1 MLLAAQFAT
10 CDGAR
15 RMHRN
20 PLIDFLRSY
29 GPNAASDAL
38 YDEHVQAEA
47 RRHGVEEI
55 TISAPLV
62 DEIGNLL
69 TSDNPTNVVLTG
81 TAGDGKTYHI
91 RQVALKHLGTKPEDW
106 PGEDV
111 VLTFRM
117 ENGRE
122 LRVIRD
128 LSELRESIKLEE
140 IGHITRCLLGDDDE
154 TIYLIAANDGQLL
167 EMWRTA
173 SQKDD
178 PPNETLDRVY
188 RRLSGMLREE
198 SEKDE
203 RGVLNVQMY
212 NLSRRLDSDVVDEAI
227 EGILDHP
234 KWDKG
239 CRGCDLFEG
248 DKRCPIRTNRSL
260 LKGRSS
266 SSDDQVFRIRLRDL
280 IALAT
285 ANDQHVPLR
294 QILTVIVNIVLGD
307 REDQDNPL
315 LTCAKAH
322 ARVGA
327 NETSKTNPYDNAVGA
342 NLAEDTR
349 ARYTIFSTLESYGIG
364 LETTNQFDELLLRS
378 RPEAIA
384 KQLEQVDPTYGDALF
399 ATVRP
404 QYIKGARER
413 LKLKSFAQA
422 MTSQRR
428 RLFFQLPET
437 AKRDLGSHWM
447 LTVFHNAG
455 DYLAFRKAVKESA
468 SRELVAKVTRR
479 IVKGFNRAQTGM
491 MTDDT
496 ETLWLTD
503 TLGKS
508 DDPTGRVFTIEEIRT
523 KGGGGMFH
531 LEVLHNEQRNR
542 PYIQIV
548 ANYPTPSGDQ
558 LEPLDVRP
566 LLFEYLLRVADG
578 SLPSSFSRQCHQEVK
593 HFTTMVRQ
601 RIARM
606 LGAEVPSLERVYMLS
621 LDSEGSIS
629 RNPIKVTLP

>member
-1 MLLAAQFAT
+1 
-10 CDGAR
+10 
-15 RMHRN
+15 MHRN
-20 PLIDFLRSY
+20 RLIDFLRSY

-47 RRHGVEEI
+47 RVHGVEEI

-62 DEIGNLL
+62 EKIGSLL
-69 TSDNPTNVVLTG
+69 TGDAPTNVVLTG

-91 RQVALKHLGTKPEDW
+91 RQVALKHLGAKPEDW

-111 VLTFRM
+111 ILTFRTPS
-117 ENGRE
+117 GRE

-128 LSELRESIKLEE
+128 LSELSESVKAEE
-140 IGHITRCLLGDDDE
+140 IEHITRCLLGDDDD

-167 EMWRTA
+167 ETWRTA
-173 SQKDD
+173 SRKDE

-188 RRLSGMLREE
+188 RRLSVMLREE
-198 SEKDE
+198 WERDE
-203 RGVLNVQMY
+203 RGVLNVWMY
-212 NLSRRLDSDVVDEAI
+212 NLSRRLDSEVVDEAI

-234 KWDKG
+234 RWDKG

-260 LKGRSS
+260 LKGRSNN
-266 SSDDQVFRIRLRDL
+266 SDDQVFRNRLRDL
-280 IALAT
+280 LALAA
-285 ANDQHVPLR
+285 ANDHHVPLR

-322 ARVGA
+322 ARVQA
-327 NETSKTNPYDNAVGA
+327 SEASKTNPYDNVVGA

-349 ARYTIFSTLESYGIG
+349 NRYTIFSTLESYGIG
-364 LETTNQFDELLLRS
+364 LETTNQFDELLLRGK
-378 RPEAIA
+378 PERIA
-384 KQLEQVDPTYGDALF
+384 EQLERVDPTYGDALF
-399 ATVRP
+399 STVRP

-413 LKLKSFAQA
+413 PQLRSFAQA

-428 RLFFQLPET
+428 RLFFQLPES
-437 AKRDLGSHWM
+437 AARELGSHWM

-455 DYLAFRKAVKESA
+455 EYLAFRKAVKDGA
-468 SRELVAKVTRR
+468 SRNLVARVTRQ

-496 ETLWLTD
+496 ETLWLSGSI
-503 TLGKS
+503 GKS

-523 KGGGGMFH
+523 RGGGGMFH
-531 LEVLHNEQRNR
+531 LEVLHNEQRDR
-542 PYIQIV
+542 PHIQIV
-548 ANYPTPSGDQ
+548 ANYPTTSGER

-593 HFTTMVRQ
+593 HFTTMLRQ

-606 LGAEVPSLERVYMLS
+606 LDVEVPSLERVHMLS
-621 LDSEGSIS
+621 LDNEANIS
-629 RNPIKVTLP
+629 SNPIKVTLP

>member
-1 MLLAAQFAT
+1 
-10 CDGAR
+10 
-15 RMHRN
+15 MHRN
-20 PLIDFLRSY
+20 RLIDFLRSY

-47 RRHGVEEI
+47 RIHGVEEI

-62 DEIGNLL
+62 DEIGSLL
-69 TSDNPTNVVLTG
+69 TGDNPTNVVLTG

-91 RQVALKHLGTKPEDW
+91 RQVALRHLGTQPEEW

-111 VLTFRM
+111 VLTFRTPS
-117 ENGRE
+117 GRE

-128 LSELRESIKLEE
+128 LSELSESVKAEE
-140 IGHITRCLLGDDDE
+140 IEHITRCLLGDDDE

-178 PPNETLDRVY
+178 PPDKTLDRVY

-198 SEKDE
+198 WEEDK
-203 RGVLNVQMY
+203 RGVLKVQMY

-234 KWDKG
+234 RWDKG
-239 CRGCDLFEG
+239 CWGCDLFEG

-260 LKGRSS
+260 LKGRTSN
-266 SSDDQVFRIRLRDL
+266 SDDQVFRSRLRDL
-280 IALAT
+280 LALAA

-322 ARVGA
+322 ARVRA
-327 NETSKTNPYDNAVGA
+327 SEASKTNPYDNAVGA

-349 ARYTIFSTLESYGIG
+349 NRYAIFSTLESYGIG
-364 LETTNQFDELLLRS
+364 LETTNQFDELLLHRT
-378 RPEAIA
+378 PEEITE
-384 KQLEQVDPTYGDALF
+384 QLERVDPTYGDALF
-399 ATVRP
+399 STVRP

-413 LKLKSFAQA
+413 PQLKSFAQA

-428 RLFFQLPET
+428 RLFFQLPES
-437 AKRDLGSHWM
+437 AARDLGSHWM

-455 DYLAFRKAVKESA
+455 EYLAFRKAVKDSG
-468 SRELVAKVTRR
+468 SRNLVAKVARR

-496 ETLWLTD
+496 ETLWLSGSI
-503 TLGKS
+503 GKS

-523 KGGGGMFH
+523 RGGGGMFH
-531 LEVLHNEQRNR
+531 LEVLHNKQRDR
-542 PYIQIV
+542 PHIQIV
-548 ANYPTPSGDQ
+548 ANYPTASGDR

-593 HFTTMVRQ
+593 HFTTMLRQ

-606 LGAEVPSLERVYMLS
+606 LNVEVPSLERVQMLS
-621 LDSEGSIS
+621 LDNEANIS
-629 RNPIKVTLP
+629 SNPIKVTLP

>member
-1 MLLAAQFAT
+1 
-10 CDGAR
+10 
-15 RMHRN
+15 MHRN

-38 YDEHVQAEA
+38 YDEHVQVEA
-47 RRHGVEEI
+47 RIHNVEEI

-62 DEIGNLL
+62 DEIGSLL
-69 TSDNPTNVVLTG
+69 TKNNPTNVVLTG

-91 RQVALKHLGTKPEDW
+91 RQIALKYLGTKPEDW
-106 PGEDV
+106 PGDDV

-128 LSELRESIKLEE
+128 LSELSESVKSEE
-140 IGHITRCLLGDDDE
+140 IEHITQCLLGDDNE
-154 TIYLIAANDGQLL
+154 TVYLIAANDGQLL

-173 SQKDD
+173 SQKECPSND
-178 PPNETLDRVY
+178 TLSRAY
-188 RRLSGMLREE
+188 ARLSGMLREE
-198 SEKDE
+198 SEEDE
-203 RGVLNVQMY
+203 RGVLRVQMY

-234 KWDKG
+234 RWDKG
-239 CRGCDLFEG
+239 CLGCDLFEG

-260 LKGRSS
+260 LKGRSGTTN
-266 SSDDQVFRIRLRDL
+266 DHVFRSRLRDL
-280 IALAT
+280 IALAA

-294 QILTVIVNIVLGD
+294 QILTLIVNIVLGD

-322 ARVGA
+322 ARA
-327 NETSKTNPYDNAVGA
+327 RASEASTTNPYDNAVGA
-342 NLAEDTR
+342 NLAEETR
-349 ARYTIFSTLESYGIG
+349 NRYTIFSTLESYGIG
-364 LETTNQFDELLLRS
+364 LETTNQFDELLLRG
-378 RPEAIA
+378 RPDAIA
-384 KQLEQVDPTYGDALF
+384 KQLEHVDPTYGDALF
-399 ATVRP
+399 AKVRP

-413 LKLKSFAQA
+413 LELKSFARA

-437 AKRDLGSHWM
+437 AAKDLGSHWM

-455 DYLAFRKAVKESA
+455 DYLAFRKAVKDGA
-468 SRELVAKVTRR
+468 SRDLVAKVTRR

-496 ETLWLTD
+496 ETLWLAGTV
-503 TLGKS
+503 GKS
-508 DDPTGRVFTIEEIRT
+508 DDPTGRVFTIEEIRSRES
-523 KGGGGMFH
+523 GGMFQ
-531 LEVLHNEQRNR
+531 LTVIHNERRDR
-542 PYIQIV
+542 PHIQIV
-548 ANYPTPSGDQ
+548 ANYPTPNGDR
-558 LEPLDVRP
+558 LDPLDVRP

-593 HFTTMVRQ
+593 HFTTMLRQ

-606 LGAEVPSLERVYMLS
+606 LNVEVPSLQRVQMLS
-621 LDSEGSIS
+621 LDSEARIS
-629 RNPIKVTLP
+629 RNPIKVTVP

>member
-1 MLLAAQFAT
+1 
-10 CDGAR
+10 
-15 RMHRN
+15 MHRN

-38 YDEHVQAEA
+38 YDEHVQTEA
-47 RRHGVEEI
+47 RKHEVEEI
-55 TISAPLV
+55 RISAPLV
-62 DEIGNLL
+62 DRIGKLL
-69 TSDNPTNVVLTG
+69 TRDNPTNVVLTG

-111 VLTFRM
+111 VLTFRT

-128 LSELRESIKLEE
+128 LSELSESVKADE
-140 IGHITRCLLGDDDE
+140 IEHITRCLLGDDDE

-178 PPNETLDRVY
+178 PPNQALDRVY

-198 SEKDE
+198 WEEDK
-203 RGVLNVQMY
+203 RGVLKVRMH

-234 KWDKG
+234 RWDRG
-239 CRGCDLFEG
+239 CRGCDLFGG
-248 DKRCPIRTNRSL
+248 DNRCPIRTNRSL

-266 SSDDQVFRIRLRDL
+266 NSDDQVFRSRLRDL
-280 IALAT
+280 LAVAA

-322 ARVGA
+322 ARVRA
-327 NETSKTNPYDNAVGA
+327 SETGKTNPYDNAVGA

-349 ARYTIFSTLESYGIG
+349 NRYTIFATFESYGIG
-364 LETTNQFDELLLRS
+364 LETTNQFDELLLR
-378 RPEAIA
+378 RAPEKIIEE
-384 KQLEQVDPTYGDALF
+384 LERVDSTYGDALF
-399 ATVRP
+399 STVRP

-413 LKLKSFAQA
+413 PLLKSFAQA

-428 RLFFQLPET
+428 RLFFQLPES
-437 AKRDLGSHWM
+437 AARDLGSHWM

-455 DYLAFRKAVKESA
+455 EYLTFRKAVKDGA
-468 SRELVAKVTRR
+468 SRSPVARVTRR

-496 ETLWLTD
+496 ETLWLSGSI
-503 TLGKS
+503 GKS

-523 KGGGGMFH
+523 RGGGGMFH
-531 LEVLHNEQRNR
+531 LQVLHNEQRDR
-542 PYIQIV
+542 PHIKIV
-548 ANYPTPSGDQ
+548 ANFPTASGER

-593 HFTTMVRQ
+593 HFTTMLRQ

-606 LGAEVPSLERVYMLS
+606 LDVEVPSLERVHMLS
-621 LDSEGSIS
+621 LDNEANIS
-629 RNPIKVTLP
+629 SNPIKVTLP